1 MMSTK
6 LAYLPIALALLLF
19 SACGSDDDD
28 SNTDGIGGD
37 PNSLRITLEWTQA
50 DADLDLDLE
59 DGPAAAYATGI
70 HSGDI
75 LSGPGRETIT
85 WVDNAPDGTYEVA
98 VYWADGQGSVN
109 YKLTIQSAETGRTI
123 ENTVSGT
130 EDDYISFS
138 KSGTNLQF

>member
-1 MMSTK
+1 MSTK

-59 DGPAAAYATGI
+59 DGPAAAYANGI
-70 HSGDI
+70 YSGDV
-75 LSGPGRETIT
+75 LSGPGRETMT
-85 WVDNAPDGTYEVA
+85 WVDNAPDGAYEVA
-98 VYWADGQGSVN
+98 VYWADGQGAVG
-109 YKLTIQSAETGRTI
+109 YKLTIQSAETGRII
-123 ENTVSGT
+123 ESSVEEND
-130 EDDYISFS
+130 EDDYIVFT
-138 KSGTNLQF
+138 KSGTKLQF